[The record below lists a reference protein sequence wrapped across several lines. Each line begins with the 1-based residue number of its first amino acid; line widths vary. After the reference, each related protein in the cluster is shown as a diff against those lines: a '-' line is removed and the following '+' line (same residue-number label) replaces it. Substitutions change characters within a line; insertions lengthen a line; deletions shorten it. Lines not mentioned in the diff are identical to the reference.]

1 MCVYYSAYGTNG
13 VELGLPTIGVC
24 PFEPIMF
31 EGNGLTTPATASA
44 MIDRII
50 LPRGIIFGFVPEV
63 SGVYKFY
70 GDEMVETEAWICD
83 EEGNAVAEPDLGLR
97 EYAKILT
104 NGGVKDKNFIAYIYL
119 EAGKLYLFRAGFY
132 NINEYQSIDV
142 KMKYVAE
149 KLEQLTLAS
158 PGFFTSS
165 DDEMTDTIAGNY
177 VDVKLCDDGF
187 YHVDGSKA
195 TDDFVYADMAY
206 INNITGVSLLTA
218 LSSKYNAF
226 DFSKDE
232 FGQQIVDENG
242 YYRITYFDENNN
254 MIRYYMCYD
263 KNGEY
268 YQVTEIGE
276 NGYTEE
282 NGYTYVKLSNE
293 DLEELG
299 YVNYTEYVTKY
310 VEDNMITDENSE
322 LYGCVKVD
330 EKFAKVLGQL
340 MDKYT
345 FEGVEFSWVK
355 LCYYYKY
362 LGPQN

>member
-1 MCVYYSAYGTNG
+1 
-13 VELGLPTIGVC
+13 
-24 PFEPIMF
+24 MF
-31 EGNGLTTPATASA
+31 EGNGLTTPATASG

-50 LPRGIIFGFVPEV
+50 LPRGIIFGFIPEV

-83 EEGNAVAEPDLGLR
+83 ENGNAIAEPDYGLR
-97 EYAKILT
+97 EYAKVLT
-104 NGGVKDKNFIAYIYL
+104 NGGVNNNNFIAYIYL
-119 EAGKLYLFRAGFY
+119 EAGQLYLFRAGFY
-132 NINEYQSIDV
+132 DINEYQSIDV
-142 KMKYVAE
+142 KMSYVAV
-149 KLEQLTLAS
+149 KLEQLTMAS

-165 DDEMTDTIAGNY
+165 DDEMSDIIAGNY
-177 VDVKLCDDGF
+177 IDVTIGEDGF
-187 YHVDGSKA
+187 YHVDNSLA

-232 FGQQIVDENG
+232 FGQPVVDEEG
-242 YYRITYFDENNN
+242 YYRMSYYDENNN
-254 MIRYYMCYD
+254 LIRYYVCYD
-263 KNGEY
+263 AFGEY
-268 YQVTEIGE
+268 HQVTEIGE
-276 NGYTEE
+276 DGYTEA
-282 NGYTYVKLSNE
+282 NGYTYVKLTNE
-293 DLEELG
+293 DLIALG

-322 LYGCVKVD
+322 LYGCVKVNQ
-330 EKFAKVLGQL
+330 EFADVLSRL

-355 LCYYYKY
+355 LCYYYNY
-362 LGPQN
+362 LGPQE